1 VHRQF
6 VRALFQIGNLMSG
19 FRVEL
24 ATGST
29 VAYIAACVF
38 AALCFS
44 VRRGRAV
51 RTVMSRIT
59 PP

>member
-44 VRRGRAV
+44 VRRGRAA
-51 RTVMSRIT
+51 RTVVSRIT

>member
-1 VHRQF
+1 VYRQF
-6 VRALFQIGNLMSG
+6 VRAVLKIGNLMSG

-38 AALCFS
+38 AALCFWC
-44 VRRGRAV
+44 VEAGRPA
-51 RTVMSRIT
+51 
-59 PP
+59 P